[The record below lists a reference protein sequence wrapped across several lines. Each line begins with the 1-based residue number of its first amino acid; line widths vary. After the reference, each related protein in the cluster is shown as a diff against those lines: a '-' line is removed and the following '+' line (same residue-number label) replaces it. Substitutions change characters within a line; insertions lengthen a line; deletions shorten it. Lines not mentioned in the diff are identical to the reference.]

1 MRYQQKAG
9 KSRRKGAC
17 LSILV
22 RRTASHDFDSDLCQ
36 LRELQIFL
44 PSSLACLLSF
54 LKMT

>member
-22 RRTASHDFDSDLCQ
+22 RRTTSHDFDSDLCQ
-36 LRELQIFL
+36 LRELQISL
-44 PSSLACLLSF
+44 PVP
-54 LKMT
+54 